1 MAPSNEIN
9 SYEAK
14 ELLIDLV
21 EDILVRLDG
30 EDLIRCKSICKSWL
44 SLISSSRFV
53 KNHLDYTCNKDHY
66 NHELG
71 HRRIIMPTYGDK
83 RNDGQT
89 LYNFELYH
97 TSDLCIIGSS
107 NGLVCFSISIFNAQV
122 VVTNPL
128 TREVKKPQTAPEIP
142 ETSKIPN
149 RTSLCWGFGYDSFT
163 DDYKVV
169 MGIKMHK
176 GGTLFRVLTL
186 KSNIWK
192 VTSQVKYE
200 AYGPIGILWNG
211 MLHWFMEDCYTE
223 KQVILSFNLSRE
235 EFKETSQ
242 PHDSRYVYD
251 WSNSLGI
258 VEGCLCI
265 FRNHP
270 PYQRWVLKNNNDK
283 ESWELLPY
291 DCEMNKYDVAHVLK
305 RCILHNDRYLC
316 DKGDKFF
323 NKDGKYIASPIYVP
337 SLVSPHLNGK
347 PKIKRHTKNNKRS
360 GKAVSSYDV
369 ISRFFRFSHDI
380 LKRKRRMKNRK
391 MNGISSRLQGQAPSL
406 VFIK

>member
-1 MAPSNEIN
+1 MARSNEISSN
-9 SYEAK
+9 QAKVMSK

-30 EDLIRCKSICKSWL
+30 EDLIRCKSVCKSWL
-44 SLISSSRFV
+44 SWISSSRFV
-53 KNHLDYTCNKDHY
+53 KNHLDYTCNKDHN

-71 HRRIIMPTYGDK
+71 HRRIIKPTEGDE
-83 RNDGQT
+83 RNDGKP
-89 LYNFELYH
+89 LYNDEYYY
-97 TSDLCIIGSS
+97 TCASCIIGSS
-107 NGLVCFSISIFNAQV
+107 NGLVCFSISLFNAQV
-122 VVTNPL
+122 IVTNPL
-128 TREVKKPQTAPEIP
+128 TREVKKLQTPPEIP
-142 ETSKIPN
+142 ETPKIPS

-169 MGIKMHK
+169 IGIRMRK

-192 VTSQVKYE
+192 VMSQVKYKVFRR
-200 AYGPIGILWNG
+200 IGILWNG
-211 MLHWFMEDCYTE
+211 MLHWLVEDCYTE
-223 KQVILSFNLSRE
+223 KQVILSFNLSRD

-242 PHDSRYVYD
+242 PHDSRYVCD

-258 VEGCLCI
+258 AEGCLCI

-270 PYQRWVLKNNNDK
+270 SCQRWVMKNNNDK
-283 ESWELLPY
+283 QSWELLPY

-305 RCILHNDRYLC
+305 RCTLYNNHYLC
-316 DKGDKFF
+316 DKGDKFLS
-323 NKDGKYIASPIYVP
+323 KDGKYIASPLYVP

-347 PKIKRHTKNNKRS
+347 SKKKRHTKNNKRS

-369 ISRFFRFSHDI
+369 ISRFFHFSHDI

-391 MNGISSRLQGQAPSL
+391 INGKIGSKCY
-406 VFIK
+406 VVI